1 MWSNYYLRW
10 WIVNQSIRIAGRG
23 IFSMNSSLEVLYY
36 RLLGARIGR
45 NVRIDKGA
53 KLGEYDLLTF
63 RDGCRVDTALIRGF
77 CVEREGYFRLDN
89 IVIGKKAII
98 NTFTQISPGA
108 VIPDS
113 TVYGPHA
120 SSRDPPSP
128 RSYAA
133 FNRTLLTE
141 PNVWLKIFIAWPVI
155 FAVLFVSCM
164 RPFSLAFH
172 H

>member
-1 MWSNYYLRW
+1 MHP
-10 WIVNQSIRIAGRG
+10 
-23 IFSMNSSLEVLYY
+23 SLEILYY

-45 NVRIDKGA
+45 NVNIAKGA

-77 CVEREGYFRLDN
+77 SVEREGYFRLDN
-89 IVIGKKAII
+89 IVIGDKAVV

-108 VIPDS
+108 VIAAG

-120 SSRDPPSP
+120 SSRSDPSP

-133 FNRTLLTE
+133 FNRTLIDE
-141 PNVWLKIFIAWPVI
+141 PSLWLKLFIGWPVMFLVYFI
-155 FAVLFVSCM
+155 SCAFFSFRLTGLFSMTFFV
-164 RPFSLAFH
+164 
-172 H
+172 